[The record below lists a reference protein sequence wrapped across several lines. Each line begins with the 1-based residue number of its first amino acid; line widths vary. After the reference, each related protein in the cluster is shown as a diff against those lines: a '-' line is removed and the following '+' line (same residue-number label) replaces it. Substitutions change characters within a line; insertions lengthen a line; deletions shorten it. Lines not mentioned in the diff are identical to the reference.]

1 MAPNPNPSH
10 GPSPKQACKAACKA
24 HALTPT
30 LPQTPAPAPN
40 SQPLTRT
47 QVLGESCGQLSA
59 AKLLVLSFLCC
70 YYNKN
75 LWYAPTPTP
84 TLALAPTS
92 ATTTC
97 GAGACLLTP
106 NPSPS
111 PNPNPNQVQG
121 PAAQQYGGR
130 PGPARAG
137 QHAPVQPEHAQ
148 PLPAA
153 RIAHGGRRL
162 PVPGRRVPTARTR
175 RRTRRRTRP
184 QAGARQAG
192 MRRGAV
198 PADAVPTQ
206 CRAQCLT
213 RAGRAA
219 SSCGLG
225 ARPSGQG

>member
-84 TLALAPTS
+84 TLALALALAPTS

-106 NPSPS
+106 TPAPAPAPAPTRYRGLLRSS
-111 PNPNPNQVQG
+111 TGVGQVLRA
-121 PAAQQYGGR
+121 PASMLRCSRSMLSLCPQ
-130 PGPARAG
+130 PASRTA
-137 QHAPVQPEHAQ
+137 ADAYPYPVAECQ
-148 PLPAA
+148 PLAPGAAPGAAPA
-153 RIAHGGRRL
+153 
-162 PVPGRRVPTARTR
+162 PKPE
-175 RRTRRRTRP
+175 
-184 QAGARQAG
+184 
-192 MRRGAV
+192 
-198 PADAVPTQ
+198 
-206 CRAQCLT
+206 RAKQE
-213 RAGRAA
+213 
-219 SSCGLG
+219 
-225 ARPSGQG
+225 